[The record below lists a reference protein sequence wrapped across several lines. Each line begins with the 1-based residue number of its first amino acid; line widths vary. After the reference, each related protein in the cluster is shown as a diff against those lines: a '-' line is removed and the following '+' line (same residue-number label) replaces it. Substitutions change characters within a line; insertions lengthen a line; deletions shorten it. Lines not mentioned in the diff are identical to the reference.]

1 MEKKIM
7 TDPVAHA
14 LDLFR
19 NGLFCSEAIVQA
31 FNSELDLGFDETT
44 LRVATVFGAG
54 FGGAKCSCGSLT
66 GALVV
71 LGGVMG
77 RTSVD
82 QSVDKTFCLAVELHD
97 AFRSRFGQVCCR
109 TLTRD
114 QEWGAPEHHAYCER
128 YVQGAAEILLALL
141 TSDDTLKVV
150 LANSNDTV

>member
-1 MEKKIM
+1 METNIM
-7 TDPVAHA
+7 KDPVTHA

-31 FNSELDLGFDETT
+31 FNSELDLGFDDTT

-77 RTSVD
+77 RTSAD

-109 TLTRD
+109 TLSN
-114 QEWGAPEHHAYCER
+114 EHEFR
-128 YVQGAAEILLALL
+128 
-141 TSDDTLKVV
+141 
-150 LANSNDTV
+150 